1 MARKSK
7 SSTAEDLMDLIAM
20 RPWWAGIALAI
31 ACYMVHSIVIRP
43 LPAAQSPQQIG
54 QLATTAIWQGLATGG
69 QYILPIICLAGAAI
83 SAMRKRRRN
92 RLFQTT
98 SASSCADALQNMSW
112 REFETLVGEG
122 FRRRGY
128 GVKETGG
135 GGPDGGVDLVLS
147 KNGEKTL
154 VQCKQWKAFKVG
166 VSTVRE
172 LYDVMAADGAD
183 AGFVVTSGRFT
194 QEAVAFAAG
203 RNIYLMDGAA
213 LMKFLKEAKV
223 QTGTAPANKFRTAVP
238 VPVPVPV
245 TGRGKMPSAFY
256 TMQPAASSI
265 SGCLQCGKARVQ
277 RVAKEALLR
286 GKPFG
291 HARRVGLGVG
301 DSGEG
306 WEWHLILEMG
316 CFRPEAAL

>member
-1 MARKSK
+1 MARKRK
-7 SSTAEDLMDLIAM
+7 TSTAEDLMDLIAM
-20 RPWWAGIALAI
+20 LPWWAGIALAL
-31 ACYMVHSIVIRP
+31 ASYMVLHSIAIRP

-69 QYILPIICLAGAAI
+69 QYILPLICLAGAAI
-83 SAMRKRRRN
+83 SAVRKRRRSQ
-92 RLFQTT
+92 LFETT
-98 SASSCADALQNMSW
+98 SASSSADALQNMSW

-135 GGPDGGVDLVLS
+135 GGPDGGVDLILS

-172 LYDVMAADGAD
+172 LYGGAA

-203 RNIYLMDGAA
+203 RNIPMPKPSEIAPYLWFSNQQQRRCQTALNVERQWSSVLQSGALPQGA
-213 LMKFLKEAKV
+213 FFGVHGLQRKFPGDAEYFLK
-223 QTGTAPANKFRTAVP
+223 
-238 VPVPVPV
+238 
-245 TGRGKMPSAFY
+245 
-256 TMQPAASSI
+256 
-265 SGCLQCGKARVQ
+265 
-277 RVAKEALLR
+277 
-286 GKPFG
+286 
-291 HARRVGLGVG
+291 
-301 DSGEG
+301 
-306 WEWHLILEMG
+306 
-316 CFRPEAAL
+316 